1 MVTKTNAKRRD
12 FSKKDQSVQPVRA
25 KVAKPLYPPSAA
37 SLRHQLQNKNLNSVS
52 PLKSTPLKK
61 PFPRNKRISYA
72 GA

>member
-1 MVTKTNAKRRD
+1 MVASKRE
-12 FSKKDQSVQPVRA
+12 FSKKDKSVQPVRA
-25 KVAKPLYPPSAA
+25 KVGKPLHFPSAA
-37 SLRHQLQNKNLNSVS
+37 SRRHQLQNKNLNSVS